1 MHRRTHRI
9 ACGLAWLALG
19 CGEPSCDLRRRHDGI
34 DLGDDG
40 PPQSSMQ
47 RPIRDAWRVEHEG
60 PLGALDDAGIPRI
73 TSIAIGSTLGS
84 QDNFVNRGD
93 VIVEFDPASSD
104 TIRIELRRFTFA
116 ADEEEA
122 AEIFEKLELWANRNL
137 DGGPKKPSDVADA
150 DRCIGLDA
158 DEMPRAWQDACSIL
172 LYYNG
177 QSQLARAGAD
187 IRVTLPATYRESIE
201 IATADSV
208 IEDSYPNRGNV
219 CIRGLR
225 GSADIELQNGLAF
238 VSVASDAEAPGLAA
252 VRGLEKA
259 SAEITVDV
267 PSDLWTSIDA
277 HMQSERD
284 TEGTACP
291 AVVVGLPD
299 VEYDPEHPA
308 LSRHVIGDAN
318 RPTAAQ
324 LGGGYG
330 VQISSAACDPV
341 ASVESPPEW
350 DPEEAEPE
358 PESRAGLVV
367 CSGCIADEAC
377 DALLP
382 G

>member
-1 MHRRTHRI
+1 MHCRTHRI
-9 ACGLAWLALG
+9 ACGLAWLAIG
-19 CGEPSCDLRRRHDGI
+19 CGDKSCDLPRRRDFIDI
-34 DLGDDG
+34 DLPEGDG
-40 PPQSSMQ
+40 GSQEPF
-47 RPIRDAWRVEHEG
+47 RDEWRVDHEG
-60 PLGALDDAGIPRI
+60 PLGAFDETGAPRI
-73 TSIAIGSTLGS
+73 TSIAIGSSLGW

-93 VIVEFDPASSD
+93 VVVEFDPAQDD

-116 ADEEEA
+116 ANEEEA
-122 AEIFEKLELWANRNL
+122 ADIFAKLELWANRNL
-137 DGGPKKPSDVADA
+137 DGSPKMPSGVADA
-150 DRCIGLDA
+150 DRCAGIAA
-158 DEMPRAWQDACSIL
+158 DDKPRAWQDECAIL

-187 IRVTLPATYRESIE
+187 IRVTLPATYRERIS
-201 IATADSV
+201 IATADNV

-219 CIRGLR
+219 CVRGLR

-238 VSVASDAEAPGLAA
+238 VSIASDAEPSDVTA
-252 VRGLEKA
+252 VRSLEES
-259 SAEITVDV
+259 SAGITVDV

-284 TEGTACP
+284 IEGNPCP
-291 AVVVGLPD
+291 TVVVGLPD
-299 VEYDPEHPA
+299 VEYAPDHPA

-318 RPTAAQ
+318 RPTDAQ
-324 LGGGYG
+324 AGAGYG
-330 VQISSAACDPV
+330 VQVSSAACDPV

-350 DPEEAEPE
+350 NEEETEPE

-367 CSGCIADEAC
+367 CSGCIADQAC